1 MLQDSIPRK
10 ELKNHNESTEAER
23 VGSRIREIRV
33 AKNLSRAELGEKVGL
48 NRGRIQQYEKGT
60 RRPRPELLKQIA
72 VALDVEVA
80 ALAEPAVTNPI
91 GAMYAL
97 FAMEKYYGLKVQ
109 CHEGQI
115 NLVFDNSIT
124 GLMNIY
130 LYEWEKECRQVKSD
144 LEAPIS
150 DKERAEIVKAYNM
163 WKWSFP
169 RVISDRTDHDLKKL
183 KRMRLEE
190 NIRQLK
196 EELAKLDDE

>member
-1 MLQDSIPRK
+1 MLQDSIHRK
-10 ELKNHNESTEAER
+10 ELKDHNESTEAER
-23 VGSRIREIRV
+23 VGDRIREIRV

-72 VALDVEVA
+72 AALEVEPA
-80 ALAEPAVTNPI
+80 ALAEPAVSNPI

-115 NLVFDNSIT
+115 NLAFDNSIT

-130 LYEWEKECRQVKSD
+130 LYEWEKECRQVKSE

-150 DKERAEIVKAYNM
+150 DKERAEIDKAYNM

-169 RVISDRTDHDLKKL
+169 RVISDRIEHDLKKL